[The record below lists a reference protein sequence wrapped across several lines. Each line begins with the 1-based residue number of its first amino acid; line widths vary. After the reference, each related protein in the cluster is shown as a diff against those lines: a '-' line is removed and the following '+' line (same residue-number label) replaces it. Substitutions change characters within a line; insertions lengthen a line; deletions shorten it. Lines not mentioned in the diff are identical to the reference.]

1 MRGLIRAKVQKSPSL
16 REVLAPMRPQ
26 FLSQPFSEMADCGIV
41 DAWGPVLRGD
51 LDSFALLHGPGRSS
65 SIPVQTFQEKPTVAL
80 YTRNV
85 GASTLPNNST
95 SNSNISRA
103 KA

>member
-1 MRGLIRAKVQKSPSL
+1 
-16 REVLAPMRPQ
+16 MRPQ

-80 YTRNV
+80 YTLITRPQTPTFL
-85 GASTLPNNST
+85 GQRLEA
-95 SNSNISRA
+95 RFA
-103 KA
+103 